1 MIKTLTREELIKRF
15 NLTEGFKFIDLQ
27 SSLRNLERREL
38 ENVLEALEE
47 VGDSKAFMASAFEDD
62 LVLQQDLENIHNTRV
77 FYKLKGTTYIHN
89 TRVFYTLKGTTYDDK
104 YTLKVDVSNVEDYS
118 ILIAIR
124 ELFIRVCAGEDDLR
138 NLIKE
143 LAQLNLFVEAS
154 KL

>member
-1 MIKTLTREELIKRF
+1 MIKTLTREELIKKF
-15 NLTEGFKFIDLQ
+15 DLTEGFKFIEVQ
-27 SSLRNLERREL
+27 SSLRNLEQREL

-47 VGDSKAFMASAFEDD
+47 VGDSKAFVASAFEDD
-62 LVLQQDLENIHNTRV
+62 LVLQQYLENINN
-77 FYKLKGTTYIHN
+77 I
-89 TRVFYTLKGTTYDDK
+89 RVFYTLKGTTYDDT
-104 YTLKVDVSNVEDYS
+104 YTLKVDVSDVEDYS

>member
-15 NLTEGFKFIDLQ
+15 NLTEGFKFVELQ
-27 SSLRNLERREL
+27 SSLRNLEQREL

-47 VGDSKAFMASAFEDD
+47 VGDSKAFIASAFEDD
-62 LVLQQDLENIHNTRV
+62 LVLQQYLENINN
-77 FYKLKGTTYIHN
+77 I
-89 TRVFYTLKGTTYDDK
+89 RVFYTLKGTTYDDT
-104 YTLKVDVSNVEDYS
+104 YTLKVDVSDVEDYS

>member
-1 MIKTLTREELIKRF
+1 MIKTLTKEELIKKF
-15 NLTEGFKFIDLQ
+15 NLTEGFKFVELQ
-27 SSLRNLERREL
+27 SSLRNLEQREL

-62 LVLQQDLENIHNTRV
+62 LVLQQDLENINN
-77 FYKLKGTTYIHN
+77 II
-89 TRVFYTLKGTTYDDK
+89 VFYTLKGTTYDDT

-143 LAQLNLFVEAS
+143 LTQLNLFVEAS

>member
-15 NLTEGFKFIDLQ
+15 DLTEGFKFVELQ
-27 SSLRNLERREL
+27 SSLRNLEQREL

-47 VGDSKAFMASAFEDD
+47 VGDSKAFIASAFEDN
-62 LVLQQDLENIHNTRV
+62 LVLQQDLENVHN
-77 FYKLKGTTYIHN
+77 I
-89 TRVFYTLKGTTYDDK
+89 RVFYTLKGTTYDDT
-104 YTLKVDVSNVEDYS
+104 YTLKVDVSDVEDYS